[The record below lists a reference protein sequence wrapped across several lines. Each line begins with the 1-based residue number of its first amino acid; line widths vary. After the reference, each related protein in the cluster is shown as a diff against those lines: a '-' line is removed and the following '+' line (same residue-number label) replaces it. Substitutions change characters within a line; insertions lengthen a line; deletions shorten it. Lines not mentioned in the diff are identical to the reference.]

1 LSEEKLD
8 RVLEGK
14 ECDQMKLLVEAQPF
28 ETDFSSFAYR
38 KQGVPLSPTAY
49 GLSNKIT
56 QNAHVE
62 SG

>member
-1 LSEEKLD
+1 M
-8 RVLEGK
+8 R
-14 ECDQMKLLVEAQPF
+14 QMKLLVEAQSF